1 MATQIV
7 KKFVNLIEFTVLFFF
22 VGLSVYGVV
31 YTYDSI
37 SGNTPQSLYSE
48 RSKSNISVKQIKSSS
63 LQNIRVYEVD
73 SKKNSD
79 TDLDKNDNELKISN
93 FK

>member
-1 MATQIV
+1 MAGQIV

-37 SGNTPQSLYSE
+37 MGNKIKPLYTNRD
-48 RSKSNISVKQIKSSS
+48 RSRVSVKQVKASS
-63 LQNIRVYEVD
+63 LQNIRVYEIKHNNKDAD
-73 SKKNSD
+73 SAKNNQL
-79 TDLDKNDNELKISN
+79 TISN
-93 FK
+93 LKN